1 MATAELTLAARLT
14 EPGLVVAP
22 GIFDLI
28 SARMADSLGFE
39 ALYMT
44 GYGVAASLLGMPDA
58 GYATYSDMVGQVA
71 VIAERTSTPLIAD
84 ADTGFGGAL
93 NVAQAVRGY
102 ERAGAAAIQ
111 IEDQE
116 FPKKCGHTLGRK
128 VVPLEDMATKIRVA
142 ADTRDDADFLI
153 VARTDARTTHGI
165 DEALRR
171 GEAFAEAGADV
182 LFIESPESEEEMARI
197 GRSFDAPLLA
207 NMVPDGRTPM
217 LSKARLEEVGYKI
230 AIYPSAGFVAA
241 ARALHDSYAHLR
253 DTGST
258 IDTPVAFYPFA
269 EMNTLMGFEAVWAF
283 DEKYGEGA

>member
-1 MATAELTLAARLT
+1 MMRSDNGLAARLRR
-14 EPGLVVAP
+14 GDLVVAP

-44 GYGVAASLLGMPDA
+44 GYGVAASLLGLPDA
-58 GYATYSDMVGQVA
+58 GYATFSDMVGRVA
-71 VIAERTSTPLIAD
+71 QIAERTTTPLIAD

-128 VVPLEDMATKIRVA
+128 VVALEDMVTKIRVA
-142 ADTRDDADFLI
+142 VDARESADFLV
-153 VARTDARTTHGI
+153 VARTDARTVHGL

-171 GEAFAEAGADV
+171 GEAYAEAGADV
-182 LFIESPESEEEMARI
+182 LFIESPESEAEMARI
-197 GRSFDAPLLA
+197 GRAFDTPLLA
-207 NMVPDGRTPM
+207 NMVPEGRTPV
-217 LSKARLEEVGYKI
+217 LPKARLEELGFSI
-230 AIYPSAGFVAA
+230 AIYPSAGFTAA
-241 ARALHDSYAHLR
+241 ARALHDAYVHIR

-258 IDTPVAFYPFA
+258 IDTPVPVYPFA
-269 EMNTLMGFEAVWAF
+269 EMNTLMGFEEVWAF
-283 DEKYGEGA
+283 DEKYGEES